1 MKVTLDNRIK
11 PWMESINR
19 RLDPWLDRLF
29 MLQPSLLIPV
39 WTFMAAGLGMGA
51 GSRTPDIFWHI
62 SWNTTVAL
70 LFIGGSLISGA
81 AFIFVRQSPQRNA
94 GSIRMPV
101 LTATQTPDGREARN
115 VALTLLAT
123 GLVLVFPSGLWA
135 VTAGGMLFCIW
146 GLLYAYRP
154 PFGKFGPLVDS
165 LLHGGAAG
173 CLFYLGWSAGSVD
186 PAGSWTYMLPYI
198 LVFTAIGA
206 LTTIY
211 PQLAARSSSTAETGP
226 NRGLLGITCLLTV
239 AAGLIGI
246 ANSDPMI
253 TTSTALMLPFYLVAL
268 IYVRPV
274 DIFRTVR
281 YSLLILVIFVGAR
294 YPLLYPPI
302 IAAFYLSR
310 YYYRRRYGQPYP
322 TMEGTLWNLGLGLE
336 YSGEAQND

>member
-1 MKVTLDNRIK
+1 MDNYIK
-11 PWMESINR
+11 PAIERLNR
-19 RLDPWLDRLF
+19 LLDPWLDRLF
-29 MLQPSLLIPV
+29 LLQPSLLIPV

-51 GSRTPDIFWHI
+51 GSRTPDIFWRV
-62 SWNTTVAL
+62 SWNSTLAL

-81 AFIFVRQSPQRNA
+81 AFIFVRQSPQRKA
-94 GSIRMPV
+94 GSSGMPI
-101 LTATQTPDGREARN
+101 LTGTRTPDGREARKM
-115 VALTLLAT
+115 ALILLAI
-123 GLVLVFPSGLWA
+123 GLVFVFPSGLWA
-135 VTAGGMLFCIW
+135 VVAGGLLFCIW

-154 PFGKFGPLVDS
+154 PFGGFGPLVDS

-173 CLFYLGWSAGSVD
+173 CLFYLGWNTGSVD
-186 PAGSWTYMLPYI
+186 PTGSWIYMLPYI
-198 LVFTAIGA
+198 LIFTAIGA

-211 PQLAARSSSTAETGP
+211 PQLAPRSSSAAETGP
-226 NRGLLGITCLLTV
+226 SRAILIVTSLLTV
-239 AAGLIGI
+239 AAGLLGI

-253 TTSTALMLPFYLVAL
+253 TTSTALILPFHLVAL
-268 IYVRPV
+268 IYLRPV

-336 YSGEAQND
+336 HTGEAQND